1 MCFSMKFNAGCFG
14 RCYCSSDV
22 EIKSF
27 GLTMGWSYG
36 GGVMRQSYGVELRA
50 ELWGGVMGQSYGLE
64 LVGGVMGQS

>member
-1 MCFSMKFNAGCFG
+1 MCISMKFNAGCFG

-36 GGVMRQSYGVELRA
+36 GGVMGQSYGV
-50 ELWGGVMGQSYGLE
+50 E